1 MTTKSRIEQTVAG
14 AHSLAGQLKSC
25 AMDTDVPAV
34 QEMYNGMAQQI
45 EDMIPK
51 LQGRLKHVQ
60 KEEPQYQ

>member
-14 AHSLAGQLKSC
+14 AHSLAGQLKTC

>member
-1 MTTKSRIEQTVAG
+1 MTTKTRIEQTVAG

-34 QEMYNGMAQQI
+34 QDMYNGMAQQI

>member
-25 AMDTDVPAV
+25 AIDTDVPAV
-34 QEMYNGMAQQI
+34 KDMFNTMAQDV

-51 LQGRLKHVQ
+51 LQGRLKHVG
-60 KEEPQYQ
+60 KEEPQFQ